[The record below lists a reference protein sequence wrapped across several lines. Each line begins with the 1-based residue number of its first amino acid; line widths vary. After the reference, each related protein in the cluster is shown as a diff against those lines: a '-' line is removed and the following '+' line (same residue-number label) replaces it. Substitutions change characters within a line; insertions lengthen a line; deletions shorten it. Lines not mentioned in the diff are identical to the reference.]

1 MKIVKNILISKK
13 ILLERKIR
21 TALSLSGVIIGVC
34 AVIIM
39 VAIGK
44 GTEEKIISQIT
55 KMGSNLLL
63 VNSGQVKIIAGRA
76 RQVKEVTTLELK
88 DADSILN
95 EAESVKNVAP
105 AQTKK
110 LQVKFENL
118 STKTNIVGTTPDIT
132 DVQNYTLVQGRFFD
146 EDEDK
151 GLRRVAIVG
160 QTVVENIFEKQD
172 PIGKIIRIGKVPFEV
187 IGVLSS
193 KGLDVNGMDQ
203 DDQIFIP
210 VRTALRRLFNLTYI
224 NAIYIKVKDSSLMD
238 QAEKEINAILREKHH
253 LREGKADDFT
263 IQNQATVLEMQRESS
278 KAFTL
283 LIGSIAAISLIVG
296 GIGILV
302 VMLISIKERTKEIGI
317 RRAVGAKRRDILF
330 QFFSEA
336 LILSIGGGIIGVIIG
351 ITVSMVV
358 AFFAG
363 WSFIIS
369 TNAIVA
375 ALFSTFIIGIFSG
388 VYPARKAAL
397 LDPIKA
403 LQFE

>member
-13 ILLERKIR
+13 ILLERKVR
-21 TALSLSGVIIGVC
+21 TILSLSGIIIGVC

-44 GTEEKIISQIT
+44 GTEEKIVSQIT

-63 VNSGQVKIIAGRA
+63 VNAGQVKIIAGRA
-76 RQVKEVTTLELK
+76 RQVKVVTTLELK

-95 EAESVKNVAP
+95 EAESVKYSAP

-118 STKTNIVGTTPDIT
+118 STKTNIVGTTPDIVE
-132 DVQNYTLVQGRFFD
+132 VQNYTLSQGKFFD

-151 GLRRVAIVG
+151 GLRRVAVVG
-160 QTVVENIFEKQD
+160 QTVVDNIFERQD
-172 PIGKIIRIGKVPFEV
+172 PVGKIIRIGNVPFEV

-210 VRTALRRLFNLTYI
+210 VKTALRRVFNLTYI
-224 NAIYIKVKDSSLMD
+224 NAIYVKVKNSGLMD
-238 QAEKEINAILREKHH
+238 QAEKEISSILRKQHH
-253 LREGKADDFT
+253 IKEIKADDFT
-263 IQNQATVLEMQRESS
+263 IQNQTTVLEMQKESS

-283 LIGSIAAISLIVG
+283 LIGSIAAISLLVG
-296 GIGILV
+296 GIGISV

-336 LILSIGGGIIGVIIG
+336 LILSIGGGVIGVIIG
-351 ITVSMVV
+351 ITVSMAV
-358 AFFAG
+358 AFFAR
-363 WSFIIS
+363 WPFIIP
-369 TNAIVA
+369 TNAVA
-375 ALFSTFIIGIFSG
+375 ASLLSTFIIGIFSG
-388 VYPARKAAL
+388 MYPARKAAH